1 MRACLH
7 FASSFGF
14 GFGGLIGFGDLVLG
28 CRVGLRVYGFGV
40 FLGCGLQAL
49 KRRHSMIFETC

>member
-40 FLGCGLQAL
+40 FWGVDF
-49 KRRHSMIFETC
+49 KR

>member
-28 CRVGLRVYGFGV
+28 CRVGLRGFMVPGVFGV
-40 FLGCGLQAL
+40 WTSSVEAAAFHDL
-49 KRRHSMIFETC
+49 